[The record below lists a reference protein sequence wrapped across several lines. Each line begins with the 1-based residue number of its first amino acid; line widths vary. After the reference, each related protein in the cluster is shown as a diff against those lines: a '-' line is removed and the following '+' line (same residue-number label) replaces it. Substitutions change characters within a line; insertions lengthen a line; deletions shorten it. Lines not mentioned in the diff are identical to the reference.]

1 MEPPPDQIGLKV
13 GLEIHQQLATNRK
26 LFCGCRPIESDNYT
40 IRFCR
45 KLRLAKSEL
54 GGYDPAALFES
65 TKSKTIYYNA
75 NPQSSCLVEYDD
87 EPPHALDGDA
97 KQTALIIASALH
109 SNIFN
114 ESYVMRKIVIDG
126 SNTSGFQRTM
136 LVAQG
141 GYLQVGGKKVGVQSV
156 CLEEDAAKLLK
167 DADDSREYALDRLG
181 VPLVEIALE
190 PVSGTAVEIKEI
202 ALGLG
207 RLLRVTRRVAR
218 GLGSI
223 RQDVNVSIAGGG
235 IVEVKGVQQ
244 LDQLEK
250 VVTYEVKR
258 QHGLQLIAEKLKKI
272 DLGGL
277 SKKDCMDV
285 TAFFANSGS
294 KVIQKSIGGGSVIFA
309 LAVRGFSGMFGY
321 EPYEGI
327 RLGRELGQQVRFFG
341 IGGIFHSDELP
352 NYGIEKAEV
361 ESLRQKLGMQKDDGF
376 LIIAGP
382 KDKIEF
388 ALDALIN
395 RIKSAKDGVPA
406 ETRMATQSG
415 ETVFLRPR
423 PGSARMYPETDIPP
437 VLVTEDEIQAAK
449 DSVPKPWDQL
459 IAELQKKYGLN
470 LQLAEQIFDSEYLD
484 LFESICDR
492 GQVSPNFVASSL
504 CSTITNL
511 QRQGHDAAKL
521 KQEHIARVFELL
533 GQNKITKESV
543 EMIFEGIMAGKIS
556 SPDEFAKTTIDDTE
570 LEEFLDR
577 IVSQNI
583 ETIKKQG
590 LHSTGLLM
598 GLAMKSFRGRVSG
611 ERLSKLLESR
621 ITKILEK

>member
-1 MEPPPDQIGLKV
+1 MIPLDKIGLKV
-13 GLEIHQQLATNRK
+13 GLEIHQQLATNKK
-26 LFCGCRPIESDNYT
+26 LFCDCKPIESDNYT
-40 IRFCR
+40 IRFSR

-65 TKSKTIYYNA
+65 SKSKTIYYNA

-87 EPPHALDGDA
+87 EPPHALDADA
-97 KQTALIIASALH
+97 KHTALIIASALH
-109 SNIFN
+109 SNIFT

-141 GYLQVGGKKVGVQSV
+141 GYLQVDDKKVGVQSV

-167 DADDSREYALDRLG
+167 DTDDSREYSLDRLG

-190 PVSGTAVEIKEI
+190 PVSASAEEIKKI

-218 GLGSI
+218 GIGSI
-223 RQDVNVSIAGGG
+223 RQDVNVSISGGG

-250 VVTYEVKR
+250 VVTYEAKR
-258 QHGLQLIAEKLKKI
+258 QHGLQLIAQKLQKI
-272 DLGGL
+272 DLEAL
-277 SKKDCMDV
+277 SKKDSIDV

-294 KVIQKSIGGGSVIFA
+294 KIIQKSLKGGSVIFA
-309 LAVRGFSGMFGY
+309 LTVRGFSGMFGY

-327 RLGRELGQQVRFFG
+327 RLGKELGQHVRFFG

-352 NYGIEKAEV
+352 NYGIENNEV
-361 ESLRQKLGMQKDDGF
+361 QRLRQTLKLQQDDGF
-376 LIIAGP
+376 LILAGP

-395 RIKSAKDGVPA
+395 RIKDAKNGVPA
-406 ETRMATQSG
+406 ETRMATQAG

-437 VLVTEDEIQAAK
+437 VLVTAEEIQAAK
-449 DSVPKPWDQL
+449 ASMPKPWDQ
-459 IAELQKKYGLN
+459 IISELQKKYGLN
-470 LQLAEQIFDSEYLD
+470 LQLAEQIFDSDYLD
-484 LFESICDR
+484 LFESICAKS
-492 GQVSPNFVASSL
+492 QVSPNFVASSL
-504 CSTITNL
+504 CSTVTNL
-511 QRQGHDAAKL
+511 QRQGLDAAKL
-521 KQEHIARVFELL
+521 KYDHIVRVFELL
-533 GQNKITKESV
+533 GEGKITKESV
-543 EMIFEGIMAGKIS
+543 GMIFEGIMAGRIS
-556 SPDEFAKTTIDDTE
+556 SPDEFAKTTVDDKE
-570 LEEFLDR
+570 LDEFLDN

-583 ETIKKQG
+583 EVIKKQG

-598 GLAMKSFRGRVSG
+598 GLAMKSFRGKVSG
-611 ERLSKLLESR
+611 EKLNKLLESR